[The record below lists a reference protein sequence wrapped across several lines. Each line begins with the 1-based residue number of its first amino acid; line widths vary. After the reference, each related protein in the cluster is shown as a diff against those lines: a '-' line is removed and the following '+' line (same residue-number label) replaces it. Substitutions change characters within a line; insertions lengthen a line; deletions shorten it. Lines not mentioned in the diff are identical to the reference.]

1 MLERLLQRG
10 HVVAARPVGRVDRA
24 EADGDTVIEQVLEKQ
39 QRMVALLLR
48 LHAVPVFKAVE
59 TGGCV
64 VVGKVQIEIGGVKLL
79 IDLLVDELGNGC
91 VHGGYLLNKNKNDS

>member
-24 EADGDTVIEQVLEKQ
+24 EADGDAVVEQVLEKQ

-59 TGGCV
+59 TGGRV
-64 VVGKVQIEIGGVKLL
+64 VVGKVEIEIGGVKLL

-91 VHGGYLLNKNKNDS
+91 VHGENLLI